1 MKYYYLSM
9 VALISHFAKEVLEVA
24 RRKALRATTG
34 AVSARAQELVA
45 EIHGRAFAVIE
56 NYWTSKQC
64 DEAIR
69 EIDRL
74 CECREELA
82 GRWVDA
88 MQSDHR
94 FFRAERHAQGLCMY
108 VNDPLIEEV
117 RRAYTGRTRA
127 DKFVLAA
134 RLEYR
139 QGNAGSGGGW
149 HMDSPH
155 SRQFKAIL
163 YLSDVN
169 ASNGPFELIPGTH
182 RNTTLWRLV
191 LCGLRKPNQYRFT
204 NSEIERIC
212 KSDLKPRQFTGS
224 RGTLIL
230 VDVTAIHRGT
240 PIEAGNRYALTL
252 YCGDPFLSENGA

>member
-1 MKYYYLSM
+1 MI
-9 VALISHFAKEVLEVA
+9 ALISHFSKEAIEVA
-24 RRKALRATTG
+24 RRKVLRLTTG
-34 AVSARAQELVA
+34 AVSARAQQLVA

-56 NYWTSKQC
+56 NYWTPMQC
-64 DEAIR
+64 DAAICQ
-69 EIDRL
+69 IDRL
-74 CECREELA
+74 CEHNGELA

-88 MQSDHR
+88 MGSDHR
-94 FFRAERHAQGLCMY
+94 FFRAERHAQELCMF

-127 DKFVLAA
+127 DKFALAA

-139 QGNAGSGGGW
+139 QGNVGSGGGW

-163 YLSDVN
+163 YLSDVSR
-169 ASNGPFELIPGTH
+169 SNGPFELIPGTH
-182 RNTTLWRLV
+182 RNSTLWRLV

-204 NSEIERIC
+204 DSEIERIC
-212 KSDLKPRQFTGS
+212 KSDLKPHRFTGC

-230 VDVTAIHRGT
+230 VDVTAMHRGT